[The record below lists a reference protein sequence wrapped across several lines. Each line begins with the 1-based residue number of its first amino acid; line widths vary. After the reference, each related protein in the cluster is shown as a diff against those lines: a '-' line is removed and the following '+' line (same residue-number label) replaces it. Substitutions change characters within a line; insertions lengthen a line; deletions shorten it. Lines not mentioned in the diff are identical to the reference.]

1 MQMNEK
7 KIWFR
12 GALILRIACFEKAE
26 ECHFITLYYQI
37 GKKQLLFEIEPLA
50 PQNPSKDWDRMSAW
64 HPENFVILNKWMC
77 QSV

>member
-37 GKKQLLFEIEPLA
+37 EKKTVIIWDWTPSPSEPQQGL
-50 PQNPSKDWDRMSAW
+50 R
-64 HPENFVILNKWMC
+64 
-77 QSV
+77 